1 MSVSQH
7 VSEIKALAQD
17 QGYPVLL
24 ERYNAIPLIYP
35 QFTDV
40 RNVPIVIGG
49 EGEEMTPPAEYPD
62 LPYGHTF
69 ATVSGL
75 DDPQPIEHGQ
85 AFPSTGFEALWTP
98 QAKMQKIALSMRLT
112 AEHFGR
118 RHWRDFVTAELTKA
132 ARAWGPGFARK
143 KDMIVADFLQ
153 KGTLS
158 AGDPAVFLN
167 RYQGRMGS
175 VTDGLIYDSK
185 AFFATDHPQKPGSST
200 TYANLTVSAP
210 LTEDN
215 WAAQRILMEHT
226 NAVDA
231 KGKRITI
238 QPNTIIT
245 GSGAIADTAERL
257 LRTDRKVGTGNNDVN
272 LMEAGRSGF
281 THIKNPYLTDD
292 ADAWWVCERGRGLV
306 VIDAGE
312 PQMDV
317 TYEPETQSILIQ
329 AWTYFLVMVEDW
341 HFWACANK
349 AAS

>member
-24 ERYNAIPLIYP
+24 ERYNAIPLVFP

-49 EGEEMTPPAEYPD
+49 EGQEMTPPAEYPD
-62 LPYGHTF
+62 LPYGHTY

-75 DDPQPIEHGQ
+75 DDPQEIEHGT

-98 QAKMQKIALSMRLT
+98 QAKMRKLALSMCLT
-112 AEHFGR
+112 SEHFGR
-118 RHWRDFVTAELTKA
+118 RHWRDFVTAELTQMA
-132 ARAWGPGFARK
+132 AGWGSGFARK

-158 AGDPAVFLN
+158 AGHAATFLN
-167 RYQGRMGS
+167 RYQGRNA
-175 VTDGLIYDSK
+175 TDGLIYDSK
-185 AFFATDHPQKPGSST
+185 AFFATDHPQKPGSAT
-200 TYANLTVSAP
+200 TYANLTVSAA

-215 WAAQRILMEHT
+215 WAAQRLLLEHT
-226 NAVDA
+226 NAIDA
-231 KGKRITI
+231 KGKRFTV
-238 QPNTIIT
+238 QPNTLIT
-245 GSGAIADTAERL
+245 GSGPISDTAERL
-257 LRTDRKVGTGNNDVN
+257 LRTDRKLGSNNNDVN
-272 LMEAGRSGF
+272 LAEAGRSGF
-281 THIKNPYLTDD
+281 AHIKNPYLTDD
-292 ADAWWVCERGRGLV
+292 ADAWWVGERGKGLM
-306 VIDAGE
+306 VIDAGD

-317 TYEPETQSILIQ
+317 TYDSGTQSVLVQ
-329 AWTYFLVMVEDW
+329 AWTYFLVMVTDW